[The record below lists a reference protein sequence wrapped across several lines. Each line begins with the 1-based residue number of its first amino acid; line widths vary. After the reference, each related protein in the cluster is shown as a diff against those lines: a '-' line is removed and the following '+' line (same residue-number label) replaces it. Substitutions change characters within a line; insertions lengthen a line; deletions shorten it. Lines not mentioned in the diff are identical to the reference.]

1 MKKFLLKK
9 EFTKYLTISHLY
21 NMKAIYEKKSVDAL
35 HAKLSISL
43 LRYCDL
49 IRIDKLYY
57 DAGMA
62 AKKQVNFHNFMFY
75 LHK

>member
-1 MKKFLLKK
+1 
-9 EFTKYLTISHLY
+9 
-21 NMKAIYEKKSVDAL
+21 MKAIYEKKSVDVL
-35 HAKLSISL
+35 QAKLAVSL

-62 AKKQVNFHNFMFY
+62 TKNQVNYYFFNKLINHIFQIFIIIY
-75 LHK
+75 D